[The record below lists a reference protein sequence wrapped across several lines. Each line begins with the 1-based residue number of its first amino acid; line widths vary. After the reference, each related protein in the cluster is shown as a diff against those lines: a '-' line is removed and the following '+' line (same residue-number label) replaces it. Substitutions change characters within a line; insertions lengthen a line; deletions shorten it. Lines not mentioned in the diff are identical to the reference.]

1 MDEIKLKKLER
12 KLILATEF
20 IFMVTFVYTGLCWFF
35 VRNIEMVILL
45 FTALLGESLVIEI
58 QLNRYKP
65 FRYRQL
71 HNDKI
76 E

>member
-1 MDEIKLKKLER
+1 MDKIKLKKLER
-12 KLILATEF
+12 KLILASEF
-20 IFMVTFVYTGLCWFF
+20 IFMITFVYTGLCWVF
-35 VRNIEMVILL
+35 VRNIEMIILL